1 MPKIPEDLKVGDGIK
16 HKKMWSNGEYWISEL
31 KVTRV
36 EKIGDIMVYDVEGT
50 ANIIGGKGSMTVPC
64 NGFCTTDVEYDAV
77 DTIRVAKTVVEA
89 Q

>member
-1 MPKIPEDLKVGDGIK
+1 MPKIPEDLKVGDWIK

-50 ANIIGGKGSMTVPC
+50 ADIIGGKGSMNVPC